1 MSGRASRV
9 AAWTTWSAAAWPV
22 AYGAL
27 AAVSPLRRLYD
38 RAWYEVPGVAA
49 AWLAGH
55 GSPRMQVLSVATA
68 LGATVLCA
76 APPVGAIVGAMRGGY
91 RRQLRPATGQG
102 AADAPVRAT
111 SALHGDADWLGERE
125 MRRLA
130 ARPLPEWGGV
140 IYGAALRPDLHPG
153 DDGGEAPLLVSAGE
167 SDAVNGLVFGGMGAG
182 KTSGV
187 FVPTLVHP
195 RGWKG
200 NVLAND
206 PAGQLAALCTPA
218 LETEGRAVKRVGF
231 GRVGFDLFAALDPA
245 APDFEADVHAF
256 VEAMGRPMK
265 DSDRSDANGVFKE
278 MARNMVAALL
288 ADLLADPATPPRDR
302 TPRGLIARLALPE
315 RDLRGLL
322 ERIHFHSPSP
332 FARDMAAPMW
342 DAHQKPFSSY
352 YADAMADLKWLTVR
366 RNADLVSDTGP
377 GAVRAADFVGDNA
390 DVCAF
395 LNLGAGT
402 MLEYPQ
408 IGRAIFT
415 AVLRRVTRDERR
427 LPRPLLLP
435 LDERILLGNLPALNT
450 AWTQSRKW
458 GVLIVEAWHSVALMR
473 ETVGKGLADAMQAGA
488 AFESYAAMDDATAK
502 EVSAW
507 LGKYTVL
514 APSESS
520 GTSSGGGGGA
530 TGGSNRNTSTSLQA
544 RPLATP
550 DELLGLPSGWGAVRV
565 RGAGRPVLCR
575 QARYYLRPELD
586 GVVPQDAYAAPAAA

>member
-1 MSGRASRV
+1 MSGPAARV
-9 AAWTTWSAAAWPV
+9 AAWATWSAAAWPV

-27 AAVSPLRRLYD
+27 AAASPLRRLYD

-49 AWLAGH
+49 AWLTGH
-55 GSPRMQVLSVATA
+55 GSPRMHALSVATA

-76 APPVGAIVGAMRGGY
+76 APPVGTIVGALRGRH

-102 AADAPVRAT
+102 AADAPVRAN

-125 MRRLA
+125 MRCLA
-130 ARPLPEWGGV
+130 NRPLPEWGGA
-140 IYGAALRPDLHPG
+140 IYGTALRPDLHPG
-153 DDGGEAPLLVSAGE
+153 DDGGEAPLLVSTGE
-167 SDAVNGLVFGGMGAG
+167 SDAMNGLVFGGMGAG

-206 PAGQLAALCTPA
+206 PAGQLVALSASA
-218 LETEGRAVKRVGF
+218 LEVEGRTVRRVGF
-231 GRVGFDLFAALDPA
+231 GHHGFDLFASLDPD
-245 APDFEADVHAF
+245 APDFEADVHAY

-265 DSDRSDANGVFKE
+265 DTDRSDANGVFKE
-278 MARNMVAALL
+278 MARNMQSALL
-288 ADLLADPATPPRDR
+288 ADLMADPAIPAQDK
-302 TPRGLIARLALPE
+302 TPRGHIARLMLTD

-332 FARDMAAPMW
+332 LARDLAAPLW
-342 DAHQKPFSSY
+342 DAHPKSFSSY
-352 YADAMADLKWLTVR
+352 YSDAVADLKWLTIR
-366 RNADLVSDTGP
+366 RNADLVSDIRP
-377 GAVRAADFVGDNA
+377 DAVRAGDFVDGE
-390 DVCAF
+390 VCAF

-402 MLEYPQ
+402 MLDHPQ

-415 AVLRRVTRDERR
+415 AILRRITRDERR
-427 LPRPLLLP
+427 LPRPLLMP

-458 GVLIVEAWHSVALMR
+458 GVVIVEAWHSVALMR

-488 AFESYAAMDDATAK
+488 AFESYAAMDETTAK
-502 EVSAW
+502 EVSGW
-507 LGKYTVL
+507 LGKYTAL

-520 GTSSGGGGGA
+520 GRSSGGQAGGNSS
-530 TGGSNRNTSTSLQA
+530 TNTSTSLQA

-550 DELLGLPSGWGAVRV
+550 DELLALPSGWQVVRV
-565 RGAGRPVLCR
+565 RGASRPVLCR
-575 QARYYLRPELD
+575 QARYYLRPELAD
-586 GVVPQDAYAAPAAA
+586 VVPQDAYVAAAAA

>member
-9 AAWTTWSAAAWPV
+9 AAWATWGAAAWPV
-22 AYGAL
+22 AYGAI
-27 AAVSPLRRLYD
+27 AATTPLRRVFD

-49 AWLAGH
+49 AWLVGH
-55 GSPRMQVLSVATA
+55 GSAKMHALSLAVACA
-68 LGATVLCA
+68 ATVVCA
-76 APPVGAIVGAMRGGY
+76 APVAVAAAAGLRGAGRA
-91 RRQLRPATGQG
+91 QLRPGRG
-102 AADAPVRAT
+102 GGVPEPVRAA
-111 SALHGDADWLGERE
+111 SKLHGDADWLGERE

-140 IYGAALRPDLHPG
+140 VYGAAVRPDLHPG
-153 DDGGEAPLLVSAGE
+153 DDGGVAPLLVSAGE
-167 SDAVNGLVFGGMGAG
+167 SDAVNALVFGGMGAG
-182 KTSGV
+182 KTSGA

-206 PAGQLAALCTPA
+206 PAGQLAALCVPA
-218 LETEGRAVKRVGF
+218 LEAEGRTVRRVGF
-231 GRVGFDLFAALDPA
+231 GPGRSGFDLFAGLDPA
-245 APDFEADVHAF
+245 GPDFEADVHAC

-265 DSDRSDANGVFKE
+265 DADRSDANGVFKE
-278 MARNMVAALL
+278 MARFMQAALL
-288 ADLLADPATPPRDR
+288 ADLIADPAVPARDK

-352 YADAMADLKWLTVR
+352 YADAMADLKWLTIR

-377 GAVRAADFVGDNA
+377 DAVRAADFAGDDA

-408 IGRAIFT
+408 IGRAVFT
-415 AVLRRVTRDERR
+415 AVLRRVTREERR

-458 GVLIVEAWHSVALMR
+458 GVVIAEAWHSVALMR

-488 AFESYAAMDDATAK
+488 AFESYAAMDEATAK
-502 EVSAW
+502 EVSGW
-507 LGKYTVL
+507 LGKYTAL
-514 APSESS
+514 APSESA
-520 GTSSGGGGGA
+520 GTS
-530 TGGSNRNTSTSLQA
+530 TGGQGGFMGNSTTNTSTSLQA
-544 RPLATP
+544 RPLMTP
-550 DELLGLPSGWGAVRV
+550 DELLALPSGWQVVRV
-565 RGAGRPVLCR
+565 RGAARPVLCR

-586 GVVPQDAYAAPAAA
+586 GVVPQDAYVAAA